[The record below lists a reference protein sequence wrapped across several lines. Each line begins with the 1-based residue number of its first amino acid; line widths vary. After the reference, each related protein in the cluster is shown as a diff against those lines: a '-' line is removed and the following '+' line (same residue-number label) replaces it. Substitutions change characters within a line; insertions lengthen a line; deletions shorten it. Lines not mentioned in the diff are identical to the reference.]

1 MDRASARSTTSSTTM
16 NPSYQQ
22 QTRDLI
28 DGLKAVCASNGLGND
43 GNEYK
48 IIVQT
53 FLYKLLCDKF
63 AYEMKRRDPTLA
75 KAGDW
80 IAAWQKLPKSRQKD
94 LEDALPAETPSLTA
108 DQLIPSLFNRQ
119 SEPGFAK
126 LWDDTLIAIAAANND
141 IFAVKTDDNEKVP
154 LFDRLSEYVTG
165 SADKRDG
172 FVRALFNK
180 LVGVSFEHLFDQKYD
195 FYAALFEY
203 LIKDYN
209 KDNGGKYAE
218 YYTPHAVASIMAD
231 ILVPTAERGKVKN
244 VTCYDPASGSGTLLM
259 SLAHALG
266 ENHCSI
272 FAQDISQKS
281 SSLLRLNLVLN
292 KLVHSIPQITQGDTI
307 RHPVHKDTSSP
318 SKLRQFDY
326 IVSNPPFGIDFSDYR
341 DNLES
346 DANTGRFFAGIP
358 KVPPKKKD
366 KMAIYLLF
374 IQHIIASLKPGGKA
388 AVVVPTGFITAS
400 SGIELRIRQKLV
412 DEKMIA
418 GVVSMPSNIFATT
431 GTNVS
436 ILFLDRPVRESASR
450 DSVVLIDASAL
461 GETVKEGKNQKTLL
475 SAAEEQRI
483 VDTFNAREAVEGFS
497 VVVDCDAMVAK
508 NYSLSAGQYFEV
520 RIAYSDLTPAE
531 FDSQIGDYQSKLA
544 KMFEESRSLELSIT
558 GKLKE
563 LHLV

>member
-1 MDRASARSTTSSTTM
+1 MTQ
-16 NPSYQQ
+16 PSYQQ
-22 QTRDLI
+22 QSRDLI

-63 AYEMKRRDPTLA
+63 AYEMKRIEPKLA
-75 KAGDW
+75 KADDW
-80 IAAWQKLPKSRQKD
+80 VTAWQAIPAKSRKM
-94 LEDALPAETPSLTA
+94 LELQLGADVPRLSAE
-108 DQLIPSLFNRQ
+108 QLIPSLFNRQ

-126 LWDDTLIAIAAANND
+126 LWDDTLIAIAANNNE
-141 IFAVKTDDNEKVP
+141 IFAVQTDDGEKVP

-165 SADKRDG
+165 STDRRDG

-180 LVGVSFEHLFDQKYD
+180 LVEFSFEHLFEQKYD

-218 YYTPHAVASIMAD
+218 YYTPHAVATIMAD
-231 ILVPTAERGKVKN
+231 ILVPQAERGKVKN

-259 SLAHALG
+259 ALAHGIG

-272 FAQDISQKS
+272 FSQDISQKS

-292 KLVHSIPQITQGDTI
+292 KLVHSIPHITQGNTI
-307 RHPVHKDTSSP
+307 LRPVHRDPDAP
-318 SKLRQFDY
+318 SRLRRFDY
-326 IVSNPPFGIDFSDYR
+326 IVSNPPFKMDFSDFR
-341 DNLES
+341 DDLDT
-346 DANTGRFFAGIP
+346 DANASRFFAGIP
-358 KVPPKKKD
+358 NVPAKAKD

-374 IQHIIASLKPGGKA
+374 IQHIMASLKPGGKA
-388 AVVVPTGFITAS
+388 AVVVPTGFITAAN
-400 SGIELRIRQKLV
+400 GIEKKIRQKLV

-436 ILFLDRPVRESASR
+436 ILFIDKASR
-450 DSVVLIDASAL
+450 EGVVLVDASAL
-461 GETVKEGKNQKTLL
+461 GTKVKEGKNQKTLL
-475 SAAEEQRI
+475 SHTEEQRI
-483 VDTFNAREAVEGFS
+483 VDTFNAREAVEDFS
-497 VVVDCDAMVAK
+497 VVVGYDDIAAK

-520 RIAYSDLTPAE
+520 RIDYVDLTSAE
-531 FDSQIGDYQSKLA
+531 FAKRMEAYQSNLA
-544 KMFEESRSLELSIT
+544 KMFKQSRELEAKIT
-558 GKLKE
+558 GAIVGLW
-563 LHLV
+563 HG

>member
-1 MDRASARSTTSSTTM
+1 M
-16 NPSYQQ
+16 NPPSYQQ
-22 QTRDLI
+22 QSRDLI

-63 AYEMKRRDPTLA
+63 AHEMKRLDPTLA
-75 KAGDW
+75 AADDW
-80 IAAWQKLPKSRQKD
+80 IAAWQALPEGTRQD
-94 LEDALPAETPSLTA
+94 LEDGLPPETPRLTA
-108 DQLIPSLFNRQ
+108 GQLIPSLFNRQ
-119 SEPGFAK
+119 SEPGFAR
-126 LWDDTLIAIAAANND
+126 LWDDTLIAIAVANND
-141 IFAVKTDDNEKVP
+141 IFAVQTDDNEKVP

-180 LVGVSFEHLFDQKYD
+180 LVGVSFERLFEQKYD

-218 YYTPHAVASIMAD
+218 YYTPHAVAAIMAD
-231 ILVPTAERGKVKN
+231 ILVPEAERGTVKN

-259 SLAHALG
+259 ALAHAIG
-266 ENHCSI
+266 EGRCSI
-272 FAQDISQKS
+272 FSQDISQKS

-292 KLVHSIPQITQGDTI
+292 KLVHSIPNITQGNTI
-307 RHPVHKDTSSP
+307 LHPVHRDPASP
-318 SKLRQFDY
+318 SQLRQFDY
-326 IVSNPPFGIDFSDYR
+326 IVSNPPFKMDFSDFR
-341 DNLES
+341 DDLDS
-346 DANTGRFFAGIP
+346 DANTSRFFAGIP
-358 KVPPKKKD
+358 NVPKKKKD
-366 KMAIYLLF
+366 GMAIYLLF

-388 AVVVPTGFITAS
+388 AVVVPTGFITAA
-400 SGIELRIRQKLV
+400 SGIELRIRRKLV

-436 ILFLDRPVRESASR
+436 ILFLDASER
-450 DSVVLIDASAL
+450 DRVVLIDASAL
-461 GETVKEGKNQKTLL
+461 GTKIKEGKNQKTLL
-475 SAAEEQRI
+475 SRAEEQRI
-483 VDTFNAREAVEGFS
+483 VDTFNAREAVEDFS
-497 VVVDCDAMVAK
+497 VVVDCDAIAAK

-520 RIAYSDLTPAE
+520 KIEYDDLTPAE
-531 FDSQIGDYQSKLA
+531 FDKRVETYQTNLA
-544 KMFEESRSLELSIT
+544 GMFEQSRKLEAEIAQAIGGLRH
-558 GKLKE
+558 G
-563 LHLV
+563 

>member
-1 MDRASARSTTSSTTM
+1 M

-63 AYEMKRRDPTLA
+63 AHEMKRLDPRLA
-75 KAGDW
+75 QANDW
-80 IAAWQKLPKSRQKD
+80 IAAWQALPKGKQRD
-94 LEDALPAETPSLTA
+94 LDDGLPPETPRLAA
-108 DQLIPSLFNRQ
+108 DQLIPRLFNRQ
-119 SEPGFAK
+119 AEPGFAT
-126 LWDDTLIAIAAANND
+126 LFDDTLIAIAVANND
-141 IFAVKTDDNEKVP
+141 IFAVRTDDGEKLP

-180 LVGVSFEHLFDQKYD
+180 LVGVSFERLFEQKYD
-195 FYAALFEY
+195 FWAALFEY

-218 YYTPHAVASIMAD
+218 YYTPHAVATIMAD
-231 ILVPTAERGKVKN
+231 ILVPQARRGTVKN
-244 VTCYDPASGSGTLLM
+244 AACYDPASGSGTLLM
-259 SLAHALG
+259 ALAHAIG

-272 FAQDISQKS
+272 FSQDISQKS

-292 KLVHSIPQITQGDTI
+292 KLVHSIPNITQGNTI
-307 RHPVHKDTSSP
+307 LHPVHKDG
-318 SKLRQFDY
+318 KALKRFDY
-326 IVSNPPFGIDFSDYR
+326 IVSNPPFKMDFSDFR
-341 DNLES
+341 DDLDT
-346 DANTGRFFAGIP
+346 DANASRFFAGIP
-358 KVPPKKKD
+358 KIKAKAKD
-366 KMAIYLLF
+366 KMEIYLLF

-388 AVVVPTGFITAS
+388 AIVVPTGFITAA

-412 DEKMIA
+412 NEKMIA

-436 ILFLDRPVRESASR
+436 ILFLDRPAPDTPAPDAACR
-450 DSVVLIDASAL
+450 DSVVLVDASAL
-461 GETVKEGKNQKTLL
+461 GEKVKEGKNQKTLL
-475 SAAEEQRI
+475 RQTEEQRI
-483 VDTFNAREAVEGFS
+483 VDTFNAREAVEDFS
-497 VVVDCDAMVAK
+497 VVVGYDAIAAK

-520 RIAYSDLTPAE
+520 RIEYEDLTPAT
-531 FDSQIGDYQSKLA
+531 FAAKVDVYQLRLNTMFSESK
-544 KMFEESRSLELSIT
+544 KLEQAISDALQ
-558 GKLKE
+558 GLM
-563 LHLV
+563 LND

>member
-1 MDRASARSTTSSTTM
+1 M
-16 NPSYQQ
+16 NQVSYQQ
-22 QTRDLI
+22 QSRELI

-63 AYEMKRRDPTLA
+63 AHEMKRNEPKLA
-75 KAGDW
+75 KADDW
-80 IAAWQKLPKSRQKD
+80 ITAWQAMSKKQRET
-94 LEDALPAETPSLTA
+94 LELLLGADVPRLTA
-108 DQLIPSLFNRQ
+108 EQLIPSLFNRQ
-119 SEPGFAK
+119 AEPGFARVF
-126 LWDDTLIAIAAANND
+126 DDTLIAIATANHE
-141 IFAVKTDDNEKVP
+141 IFAVRTDDGEKVP

-165 SADKRDG
+165 SADRRDG

-180 LVGVSFEHLFDQKYD
+180 LVGISFEHLFEQKYD

-218 YYTPHAVASIMAD
+218 YYTPHAVATIMAD
-231 ILVPTAERGKVKN
+231 ILVPANRRGKIKN

-259 SLAHALG
+259 ALAHAIG
-266 ENHCSI
+266 EHHCSI

-292 KLVHSIPQITQGDTI
+292 KLVHSIPNVIQGNTI
-307 RHPVHKDTSSP
+307 LSPVHKDG
-318 SKLRQFDY
+318 KALRRFDY
-326 IVSNPPFGIDFSDYR
+326 VVSNPPFKMDFSDFR
-341 DNLES
+341 DALDS
-346 DANTGRFFAGIP
+346 DANATRFFAGIP
-358 KVPPKKKD
+358 KVPNKAKD

-388 AVVVPTGFITAS
+388 AVVVPTGFITATS
-400 SGIELRIRQKLV
+400 RIELRIRQKLV
-412 DEKMIA
+412 NEKMIA

-436 ILFLDRPVRESASR
+436 IVFLDTAAH
-450 DSVVLIDASAL
+450 DKVVLVDASAL
-461 GETVKEGKNQKTLL
+461 GEKIKEGRNQKTLL
-475 SAAEEQRI
+475 SHAEEQRI
-483 VDTFNAREAVEGFS
+483 VDTFNAREAVEDFS
-497 VVVDCDAMVAK
+497 VVVDYDTIAAK

-520 RIAYSDLTPAE
+520 RIEYDDLTPEEFAKRIEKYRSNLAGLFEQSRELEAE
-531 FDSQIGDYQSKLA
+531 ISKAIGGL
-544 KMFEESRSLELSIT
+544 RH
-558 GKLKE
+558 G
-563 LHLV
+563 

>member
-1 MDRASARSTTSSTTM
+1 MAQ
-16 NPSYQQ
+16 PSYQQ
-22 QTRDLI
+22 QSRDLI

-53 FLYKLLCDKF
+53 FLYKLLSDKF
-63 AYEMKRRDPTLA
+63 AHEMKRIEPALA

-80 IAAWQKLPKSRQKD
+80 IAAWQ
-94 LEDALPAETPSLTA
+94 ALPADQREMLELQLGPDVPRLTA

-119 SEPGFAK
+119 SEPGFARRF
-126 LWDDTLIAIAAANND
+126 DDTLIAIAAANHE
-141 IFAVKTDDNEKVP
+141 IFAVRTDDGEKVP

-165 SADKRDG
+165 SADRKDG

-180 LVGVSFEHLFDQKYD
+180 LVGVSFEHLFEQKYD

-218 YYTPHAVASIMAD
+218 YYTPHAVATIMAD
-231 ILVPTAERGKVKN
+231 ILVPVDKRGKVKD

-259 SLAHALG
+259 ALAHAIG
-266 ENHCSI
+266 EQNCSV

-292 KLVHSIPQITQGDTI
+292 KLVHSIPHITQGNTI
-307 RHPVHKDTSSP
+307 LHPVHKEG
-318 SKLRQFDY
+318 KALRRFDY
-326 IVSNPPFGIDFSDYR
+326 IVSNPPFKMDFSDFR
-341 DNLES
+341 DDLDT
-346 DANTGRFFAGIP
+346 DANATRFFAGIP
-358 KVPPKKKD
+358 KVPNKATD

-388 AVVVPTGFITAS
+388 AVVVPTGFITAA

-436 ILFLDRPVRESASR
+436 ILFLDSAAH
-450 DSVVLIDASAL
+450 DAVVLIDASAL
-461 GETVKEGKNQKTLL
+461 GEKVKEGKNQKTLL
-475 SAAEEQRI
+475 SHAEEQRI
-483 VDTFNAREAVEGFS
+483 VDTFNARETVEDFS
-497 VVVDCDAMVAK
+497 VVVGWDAIAAK

-520 RIAYSDLTPAE
+520 KIEYEALTPAE
-531 FDSQIGDYQSKLA
+531 FAGRIAAYRSTLAAMFAESNTLQSSVEEKL
-544 KMFEESRSLELSIT
+544 SR
-558 GKLKE
+558 
-563 LHLV
+563 LVIDA

>member
-1 MDRASARSTTSSTTM
+1 MT
-16 NPSYQQ
+16 PSYQQ

-28 DGLKAVCASNGLGND
+28 DGLKAICAQNGLGND

-53 FLYKLLCDKF
+53 FLYKLLSDKF
-63 AYEMKRRDPTLA
+63 AYEMKRVEPKLA
-75 KAGDW
+75 SADDW
-80 IAAWQKLPKSRQKD
+80 IAAWQAMPAKEREM
-94 LEDALPAETPSLTA
+94 LELQLGADVPRLTV

-126 LWDDTLIAIAAANND
+126 LFDDTLIAIAVANND
-141 IFAVKTDDNEKVP
+141 IFAVSTDDNEKVP
-154 LFDRLSEYVTG
+154 LFDRLSDYVTG
-165 SADKRDG
+165 STDKKDG

-180 LVGVSFEHLFDQKYD
+180 LVGVSFEHLFQQKYD
-195 FYAALFEY
+195 FYATLFEY

-218 YYTPHAVASIMAD
+218 YYTPHAVATIMAD
-231 ILVPTAERGKVKN
+231 ILVPRAQRGKVKN

-259 SLAHALG
+259 ALAHAIG
-266 ENHCSI
+266 EHHCSI
-272 FAQDISQKS
+272 FSQDISQKS

-292 KLVHSIPQITQGDTI
+292 KLVHSIPHITQGNTI
-307 RHPVHKDTSSP
+307 LNPVHKQD
-318 SKLRQFDY
+318 KALRQFDY
-326 IVSNPPFGIDFSDYR
+326 IVSNPPFKMDFSDFR
-341 DNLES
+341 DDLDT
-346 DANTGRFFAGIP
+346 DANASRFFAGIP
-358 KVPPKKKD
+358 KVPNKAKD

-388 AVVVPTGFITAS
+388 AVVVPTGFITAA

-436 ILFLDRPVRESASR
+436 ILFLDTASR
-450 DSVVLIDASAL
+450 DGVVLIDASAL
-461 GETVKEGKNQKTLL
+461 GEKVKEGKNQKTLL
-475 SAAEEQRI
+475 SHAEEQRI
-483 VDTFNAREAVEGFS
+483 VETFNAREAVEDFS
-497 VVVDCDAMVAK
+497 VVVDYDEIAAK

-520 RIAYSDLTPAE
+520 RVDYVDLTPREFAE
-531 FDSQIGDYQSKLA
+531 QIDGYESRLS
-544 KMFEESRSLELSIT
+544 KMFAESNALEKTIQRNISRLA
-558 GKLKE
+558 LN
-563 LHLV
+563 V

>member
-1 MDRASARSTTSSTTM
+1 M
-16 NPSYQQ
+16 NHASYQQ

-63 AYEMKRRDPTLA
+63 AHEMKRLDPKLSQA
-75 KAGDW
+75 DNW
-80 IAAWQKLPKSRQKD
+80 IAAWQKLPKGKRQD
-94 LEDALPAETPSLTA
+94 LEDGLPAETPRLTA
-108 DQLIPSLFNRQ
+108 EQLIPSLFNRQ
-119 SEPGFAK
+119 AEPGFAR
-126 LWDDTLIAIAAANND
+126 LFNDTLIAIAVANGD
-141 IFAVKTDDNEKVP
+141 IFAVKTDDGEKVP

-165 SADKRDG
+165 SADKRDQ
-172 FVRALFNK
+172 FCRALFNK
-180 LVGVSFEHLFDQKYD
+180 LVGVSFERLFEQKYD

-218 YYTPHAVASIMAD
+218 YYTPHAVATIMAD
-231 ILVPTAERGKVKN
+231 ILVPQAQRGKVKN

-259 SLAHALG
+259 ALAHALG
-266 ENHCSI
+266 ERHCSI
-272 FAQDISQKS
+272 WSQDISQKS

-292 KLVHSIPQITQGDTI
+292 KLVHSIPNITQGNTI
-307 RHPVHKDTSSP
+307 LHPVHKDG
-318 SKLRQFDY
+318 KALKKFDY
-326 IVSNPPFGIDFSDYR
+326 IVSNPPFKMDFSDFR
-341 DNLES
+341 DDLDT
-346 DANTGRFFAGIP
+346 DANATRFFAGIP
-358 KVPPKKKD
+358 KVPNKAKD

-388 AVVVPTGFITAS
+388 AIVVPTGFITAA

-418 GVVSMPSNIFATT
+418 GVVSMPGNIFATT

-436 ILFLDRPVRESASR
+436 ILFIDKGAH
-450 DSVVLIDASAL
+450 DKVVLIDASAL
-461 GETVKEGKNQKTLL
+461 GEKVREGKNQKTLL
-475 SAAEEQRI
+475 RPEEEQRI
-483 VDTFNAREAVEGFS
+483 VDTFNVNKAVQDFS
-497 VVVDCDAMVAK
+497 VVVDYATIAAK

-520 RIAYSDLTPAE
+520 KIDYVDLTPEQFAE
-531 FDSQIGDYQSKLA
+531 KVGGYSERLA
-544 KMFEESRSLELSIT
+544 GMFEESRKLEKQIAKSLQGLASD
-558 GKLKE
+558 
-563 LHLV
+563 

>member
-1 MDRASARSTTSSTTM
+1 M
-16 NPSYQQ
+16 NSPPPSYQQ

-63 AYEMKRRDPTLA
+63 AYEIKRAAPELA
-75 KAGDW
+75 KAPDW
-80 IAAWQKLPKSRQKD
+80 IAAWQKMSAGKRRD
-94 LEDALPAETPSLTA
+94 LHDLMPAETPVLTA
-108 DQLIPSLFNRQ
+108 EQLIPSLFNRQ
-119 SEPGFAK
+119 AEPGFAK
-126 LWDDTLIAIAAANND
+126 LFDDTLLAIAVANND
-141 IFAVKTDDNEKVP
+141 IFAVQTDDGERVP

-165 SADKRDG
+165 STDKRDQ

-180 LVGVSFEHLFDQKYD
+180 LVGVSFERLFEQKYD

-218 YYTPHAVASIMAD
+218 YYTPHAVATIMAD
-231 ILVPTAERGKVKN
+231 ILVPAAQRGKVKS

-259 SLAHALG
+259 ALAHAIG
-266 ENHCSI
+266 EKRCAI
-272 FAQDISQKS
+272 FSQDISQKS

-292 KLVHSIPQITQGDTI
+292 KLVASIPNITQGNTLL
-307 RHPVHKDTSSP
+307 HPAHKQG
-318 SKLRQFDY
+318 KALRQFDY
-326 IVSNPPFGIDFSDYR
+326 IVSNPPFKMDFSDFR
-341 DNLES
+341 DDLDN
-346 DANTGRFFAGIP
+346 DANASRFFAGIP
-358 KVPPKKKD
+358 KVPNKAKD
-366 KMAIYLLF
+366 KMAVYLLF

-388 AVVVPTGFITAS
+388 AIVVPTGFITAA

-412 DEKMIA
+412 DENIIA

-436 ILFLDRPVRESASR
+436 ILFLDRSAH
-450 DSVVLIDASAL
+450 DGVVLIDASAL
-461 GETVKEGKNQKTLL
+461 GEKVKEGKNQKTLL
-475 SAAEEQRI
+475 SAEEEQRI
-483 VDTFNAREAVEGFS
+483 VATFNAREAVEDFS
-497 VVVDCDAMVAK
+497 VVVDGAAIAAK

-520 RIAYSDLTPAE
+520 KIRYEDLTPKQ
-531 FDSQIGDYQSKLA
+531 FSKKVEGFEARLEA
-544 KMFEESRSLELSIT
+544 MFAESRKLEKAIAKSLGGLRH
-558 GKLKE
+558 G
-563 LHLV
+563 

>member
-1 MDRASARSTTSSTTM
+1 MTM

-28 DGLKAVCASNGLGND
+28 DGLKAVCAQNGLGND

-63 AYEMKRRDPTLA
+63 AYEMKRLDPGLA
-75 KAGDW
+75 GAGDW
-80 IAAWQKLPKSRQKD
+80 IAVWQKLPKGKRRD
-94 LEDALPAETPSLTA
+94 LEDGLSAETPRLTA
-108 DQLIPSLFNRQ
+108 EQLIPSLFNRQ

-126 LWDDTLIAIAAANND
+126 LFDDTLIAIAAANND
-141 IFAVKTDDNEKVP
+141 IFAVQTDDGEKVP
-154 LFDRLSEYVTG
+154 LFDRLSDYVTG

-180 LVGVSFEHLFDQKYD
+180 LVGVSFEHLFEQKYD

-218 YYTPHAVASIMAD
+218 YYTPHAVATIMAD
-231 ILVPTAERGKVKN
+231 ILVPEAERGNIKD

-259 SLAHALG
+259 ALAHAIG
-266 ENHCSI
+266 EHHCSI
-272 FAQDISQKS
+272 YSQDISQKS

-292 KLVHSIPQITQGDTI
+292 KLVHSIPHITQGNTI
-307 RHPVHKDTSSP
+307 LHPVHKDG
-318 SKLRQFDY
+318 KALRKFDY
-326 IVSNPPFGIDFSDYR
+326 IVSNPPFKMDFSDFR
-341 DNLES
+341 DDLES
-346 DANTGRFFAGIP
+346 DANASRFFAGIP
-358 KVPPKKKD
+358 NVPKKAKD

-374 IQHIIASLKPGGKA
+374 IQHIMASLKPGGKA

-400 SGIELRIRQKLV
+400 SGIEKKIRQKLV
-412 DEKMIA
+412 DDKMIA

-436 ILFLDRPVRESASR
+436 ILFLDTANR
-450 DSVVLIDASAL
+450 DGVVLIDASAL
-461 GETVKEGKNQKTLL
+461 GTKVKEGKNQKTLL
-475 SAAEEQRI
+475 SQAEEQRI
-483 VDTFNAREAVEGFS
+483 VETFNAREAVEDFS
-497 VVVDCDAMVAK
+497 VVVGYDEIAAK

-520 RIAYSDLTPAE
+520 RIEYEDLTQAQFE
-531 FDSQIGDYQSKLA
+531 AKAAVYQANLA
-544 KMFEESRSLELSIT
+544 RMFEQSRELEAEIAKSLKGLRH
-558 GKLKE
+558 G
-563 LHLV
+563 